1 MPKYAKGSPEMKQH
15 MAKLRA
21 MKGKMRGKGS
31 AGENY
36 YHPSAHD
43 LLPASQQGGMLGL
56 FKSKKDAAK
65 EAAKQEKISIQ
76 NEGVASAAERYNEMV
91 RRELEEKEER
101 MRKIKENNEKET
113 RELRKKWDD
122 EDLRKAQTKMETG
135 KSKSISTPINK
146 GMGIV
151 HVIHHHHLHGEGWTD
166 DARNFFSGVG
176 NQIENG
182 FHDTIAQPIQQVVA
196 PVKNTLNTLQDT
208 LVNKIGKGYIAKK
221 KGGLATDLIQYG
233 VPALGSAVGSTL
245 GESAGLLTGNPL
257 LGFAGGVAGGAMGSK
272 AGNMLA
278 NKIRNDTGTGMRRKK
293 T

>member
-15 MAKLRA
+15 MAKLR
-21 MKGKMRGKGS
+21 GMRGKGYP
-31 AGENY
+31 GENY
-36 YHPSAHD
+36 YHPTAHD
-43 LLPASQQGGMLGL
+43 LLPASQQG
-56 FKSKKDAAK
+56 
-65 EAAKQEKISIQ
+65 
-76 NEGVASAAERYNEMV
+76 
-91 RRELEEKEER
+91 
-101 MRKIKENNEKET
+101 
-113 RELRKKWDD
+113 
-122 EDLRKAQTKMETG
+122 
-135 KSKSISTPINK
+135 K
-146 GMGIV
+146 GMSKHKGICQDPVQEMGAPLSPYHKDRHHHGAHPHHNAVVEHGNGIV

-278 NKIRNDTGTGMRRKK
+278 NKIRNDTGTGMRRGKRLK
-293 T
+293 DNFV